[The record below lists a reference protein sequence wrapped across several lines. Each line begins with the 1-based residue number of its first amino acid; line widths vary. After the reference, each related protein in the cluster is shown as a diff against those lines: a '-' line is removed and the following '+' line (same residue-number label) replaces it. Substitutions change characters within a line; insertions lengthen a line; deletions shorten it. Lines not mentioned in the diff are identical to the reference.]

1 MEHDGRTHRA
11 RRKVHG
17 PGVPRGERKVR
28 DGRHDDG
35 IERRRPAL
43 HGGQDA
49 HLAHR
54 GGRGGG
60 PGGRRGDGMTRF
72 LTASALLALALCPA
86 AAAQD
91 AAPLAA
97 DAATNL
103 YIVSNAEIRRG
114 WRRDQVMEDGTNLVD
129 RSGVVAAKADG
140 AAIETVSNGA
150 AEIADAA
157 KAAMEAAVAG
167 LASVTG
173 QIPARAQHALLCV
186 RPDLAARPA
195 LTFVLTNAAVSADG
209 RTLSFVA
216 AANRLLGSRPS
227 MTLAFG
233 DGVDEEET
241 AKVKW
246 TGEWDAASAS
256 HAGSVEIPARYR
268 GRPAC
273 LFENVALGDAGG
285 LFDFGSLVVAVG
297 TKTAWNGVV
306 TNALDG
312 SEVKV
317 ENGFFKKANVNG
329 GVQ

>member
-1 MEHDGRTHRA
+1 
-11 RRKVHG
+11 
-17 PGVPRGERKVR
+17 
-28 DGRHDDG
+28 
-35 IERRRPAL
+35 
-43 HGGQDA
+43 
-49 HLAHR
+49 
-54 GGRGGG
+54 
-60 PGGRRGDGMTRF
+60 MTRA
-72 LTASALLALALCPA
+72 LTALLLVALAGCVPA
-86 AAAQD
+86 VADEVAPID
-91 AAPLAA
+91 AT
-97 DAATNL
+97 ATNL
-103 YIVSNAEIRRG
+103 YIVSNVEIRRG

-129 RSGVVAAKADG
+129 RSGVVAEKADG
-140 AAIETVSNGA
+140 TAIETVSNGA

-157 KAAMEAAVAG
+157 KAAMETAVAG

-195 LTFVLTNAAVSADG
+195 LTFVLTNATVSADG
-209 RTLSFVA
+209 RMLSFVA

-246 TGEWDAASAS
+246 TGEWDASSAS

-273 LFENVALGDAGG
+273 LFENVALGGDASG

-317 ENGFFKKANVNG
+317 ENGFFKKANENG

>member
-1 MEHDGRTHRA
+1 
-11 RRKVHG
+11 
-17 PGVPRGERKVR
+17 
-28 DGRHDDG
+28 
-35 IERRRPAL
+35 
-43 HGGQDA
+43 
-49 HLAHR
+49 
-54 GGRGGG
+54 
-60 PGGRRGDGMTRF
+60 MTRS
-72 LTASALLALALCPA
+72 LTALLIVLAGLVPLFA
-86 AAAQD
+86 DETAPVD
-91 AAPLAA
+91 ATK
-97 DAATNL
+97 TNL
-103 YIVSNAEIRRG
+103 YIVSNVEVRKG

-129 RSGVVAAKADG
+129 RSGTIAAKSDS

-157 KAAMEAAVAG
+157 KEAMETAVSD
-167 LASVTG
+167 LSSVTG
-173 QIPARAQHALLCV
+173 QVPARAQHALLCV

-195 LTFVLTNAAVSADG
+195 LTFVLTNATVSADG

-241 AKVKW
+241 TKVEW

-285 LFDFGSLVVAVG
+285 LFDFGSLVVAIG

-306 TNALDG
+306 TNTLDG
-312 SEVKV
+312 AEVKV
-317 ENGFFKKANVNG
+317 VNGFFRSNENG
-329 GVQ
+329 GVK

>member
-1 MEHDGRTHRA
+1 
-11 RRKVHG
+11 
-17 PGVPRGERKVR
+17 
-28 DGRHDDG
+28 
-35 IERRRPAL
+35 
-43 HGGQDA
+43 
-49 HLAHR
+49 
-54 GGRGGG
+54 
-60 PGGRRGDGMTRF
+60 MTRA
-72 LTASALLALALCPA
+72 LIASALLAFAICPV
-86 AAAQD
+86 AAAQA
-91 AAPLAA
+91 AAPL
-97 DAATNL
+97 AATNL
-103 YIVSNAEIRRG
+103 YIVSNAEVRKG

-129 RSGVVAAKADG
+129 RSGTIAAKADS

-157 KAAMEAAVAG
+157 KAAIETAVAG

-195 LTFVLTNAAVSADG
+195 LTFVITNATVSADG

-233 DGVDEEET
+233 DGVDEEDT

-246 TGEWDAASAS
+246 TGEWNAASAS

-285 LFDFGSLVVAVG
+285 LFDFGSIVVAVG

-306 TNALDG
+306 TNTLDG
-312 SEVKV
+312 AAVKV
-317 ENGFFKKANVNG
+317 ENGFFKKNENG

>member
-1 MEHDGRTHRA
+1 
-11 RRKVHG
+11 
-17 PGVPRGERKVR
+17 
-28 DGRHDDG
+28 
-35 IERRRPAL
+35 
-43 HGGQDA
+43 
-49 HLAHR
+49 
-54 GGRGGG
+54 
-60 PGGRRGDGMTRF
+60 MTRA
-72 LTASALLALALCPA
+72 LTALLLVALAGCVPA
-86 AAAQD
+86 VADEVAPID
-91 AAPLAA
+91 AT
-97 DAATNL
+97 ATNL
-103 YIVSNAEIRRG
+103 YIVSNVEIRRG

-129 RSGVVAAKADG
+129 RSGVVAEKADG
-140 AAIETVSNGA
+140 TAVETVSNGA

-157 KAAMEAAVAG
+157 KAAMETAVAG

-195 LTFVLTNAAVSADG
+195 LTFVLTNATVSADG

-241 AKVKW
+241 SKVKW

-273 LFENVALGDAGG
+273 LFGNVALGDAGG

-297 TKTAWNGVV
+297 AKTAWNGVV

-312 SEVKV
+312 AEVKV
-317 ENGFFKKANVNG
+317 ENGFFKANVNG

>member
-1 MEHDGRTHRA
+1 
-11 RRKVHG
+11 
-17 PGVPRGERKVR
+17 
-28 DGRHDDG
+28 
-35 IERRRPAL
+35 
-43 HGGQDA
+43 
-49 HLAHR
+49 
-54 GGRGGG
+54 
-60 PGGRRGDGMTRF
+60 MTRA
-72 LTASALLALALCPA
+72 LTASALLALALCPV

-129 RSGVVAAKADG
+129 RSGTVADKADG
-140 AAIETVSNGA
+140 AAVETVSNGA

-157 KAAMEAAVAG
+157 KAATEAAVAG

-273 LFENVALGDAGG
+273 LFGNVALGDASG

-297 TKTAWNGVV
+297 TKTAWNGVI

-312 SEVKV
+312 AEVKV
-317 ENGFFKKANVNG
+317 ENGFFKANVNG

>member
-1 MEHDGRTHRA
+1 
-11 RRKVHG
+11 
-17 PGVPRGERKVR
+17 
-28 DGRHDDG
+28 
-35 IERRRPAL
+35 
-43 HGGQDA
+43 
-49 HLAHR
+49 
-54 GGRGGG
+54 
-60 PGGRRGDGMTRF
+60 MTR
-72 LTASALLALALCPA
+72 ALIAYALFALALCPV

-97 DAATNL
+97 DVATNL
-103 YIVSNAEIRRG
+103 YIVSNAETRKG

-129 RSGVVAAKADG
+129 RSGTIAAKADS

-157 KAAMEAAVAG
+157 KAAMETAVSD
-167 LASVTG
+167 LSSVTG
-173 QIPARAQHALLCV
+173 QVPARAQHALLCV

-195 LTFVLTNAAVSADG
+195 LTFVLTNATVSADG
-209 RTLSFVA
+209 RTLSFFA

-241 AKVKW
+241 TKVEW

-273 LFENVALGDAGG
+273 LFENVALGDARG
-285 LFDFGSLVVAVG
+285 LFDFGSIVVTVG

-306 TNALDG
+306 TNTLDG
-312 SEVKV
+312 AEVKV
-317 ENGFFKKANVNG
+317 ENGFFKKANENG
-329 GVQ
+329 GVK